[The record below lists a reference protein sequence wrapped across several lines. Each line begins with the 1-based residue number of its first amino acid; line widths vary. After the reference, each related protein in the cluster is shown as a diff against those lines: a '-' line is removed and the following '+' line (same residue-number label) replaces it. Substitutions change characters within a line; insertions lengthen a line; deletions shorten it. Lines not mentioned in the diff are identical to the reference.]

1 MIPSPFAFP
10 SSSFCRRALAGLLL
24 FAGLA
29 AASPAAAEPGRW
41 TLRGR
46 ALATDY
52 EKRLVSGSLS
62 GRTEL
67 DLDGGSGV
75 ELAAEYRS
83 SPRVGWE
90 LSVGQLSLDGDL
102 RLVSTRLVS
111 VDPFVLED
119 VTFFRD
125 HGDFVLRPVAVSFLF
140 HPLGEGERRFD
151 LYLGPQVA
159 WVSYDV
165 DISSAQDREAEAAY
179 GAKLGAELRLGSS
192 PWSVGL
198 ELRHLETLHE
208 AIEHD
213 LYGTLGIDAAA
224 LMLAYHLGG

>member
-1 MIPSPFAFP
+1 MA
-10 SSSFCRRALAGLLL
+10 SSFCRRALAGLLL
-24 FAGLA
+24 VTAMA
-29 AASPAAAEPGRW
+29 AAAPAVAEPGRW

-52 EKRLVSGSLS
+52 KKRLVSGTQS

-67 DLDGGSGV
+67 VLDGGSGL

-90 LSVGQLSLDGDL
+90 VSVGQLSLDGDL
-102 RLVSTRLVS
+102 RVVATRLVS

-119 VTFFRD
+119 VTLFTD

-140 HPLGEGERRFD
+140 HPLGERRFD

-165 DISSAQDREAEAAY
+165 DISSAQEREAEAAY

-224 LMLAYHLGG
+224 LMLAYRLGD